1 MIMWHEMS
9 SADLQG
15 TIKNKH
21 FKLRHFK
28 MVERDWHIYGP
39 LKLVLPM
46 RDLCKNLFYEISWVL
61 YRVQNLIV
69 SRDPGHPAEDYQVL
83 YP

>member
-1 MIMWHEMS
+1 MS
-9 SADLQG
+9 SADLQD
-15 TIKNKH
+15 TIENKH
-21 FKLRHFK
+21 FKLHFK
-28 MVERDWHIYGP
+28 MVEGGWHNYRP

-46 RDLCKNLFYEISWVL
+46 TDLYKSLFYEIFWVL